1 MNMRIGN
8 AFAATAVVISSG
20 ILATGAMAKDSLID
34 LDNARVG
41 GFGGPVFKTSEI
53 KGDQTFE
60 IGGMGGATFTT
71 GKHSVM
77 IGGGGF
83 GLVNELDWGTDEKL
97 EMGYGGFIF
106 GYTYDPESL
115 VHVDTHLL
123 LGAGGVQ
130 AYDTNN
136 NETDN
141 GTFLITELSSQLEI
155 NLTEFMEVGVG
166 ASYRLTTDPS
176 MANLSGNDLSK
187 PSVFI
192 SFQFGSL

>member
-1 MNMRIGN
+1 MNKRLSN
-8 AFAATAVVISSG
+8 SLVAATLVVGSG
-20 ILATGAMAKDSLID
+20 ILGTHAFAKDALID

-41 GFGGPVFKTSEI
+41 GFGGPVFRTSQI

-77 IGGGGF
+77 IGGGGY
-83 GLVNELDWGTDEKL
+83 GLVNELDWGTNEKL

-106 GYTYDPESL
+106 GYTYDPEAL
-115 VHVDTHLL
+115 IHVDTHVL

-130 AYDTNN
+130 SIDTDNS
-136 NETDN
+136 ETDN
-141 GTFLITELSSQLEI
+141 GTFLISEIASQVEI
-155 NLTEFMEVGVG
+155 NLTEFMEVGLG

-176 MANLSGNDLSK
+176 MAGINSNDLSK
-187 PSVFI
+187 PSVYI